1 MNSNKQPVDLFKEYA
16 DRELKNHLTELK
28 TRYENE
34 SAGED
39 TLKKA
44 FGDHKTIYSK
54 ELEQKI
60 KDLSKNDAS
69 QEAKLNA
76 LKKEYVDK
84 LTAGRF

>member
-1 MNSNKQPVDLFKEYA
+1 MNSNKQSFDLFKEYA

-34 SAGED
+34 SAGAE

-44 FGDHKTIYSK
+44 FADHKIIYSK
-54 ELEQKI
+54 ELDQKI
-60 KDLSKNDAS
+60 KDLSTNDAS
-69 QEAKLNA
+69 REAKLNA

-84 LTAGRF
+84 LTAERL

>member
-1 MNSNKQPVDLFKEYA
+1 M
-16 DRELKNHLTELK
+16 TELK

-44 FGDHKTIYSK
+44 FGDHKIIYSK